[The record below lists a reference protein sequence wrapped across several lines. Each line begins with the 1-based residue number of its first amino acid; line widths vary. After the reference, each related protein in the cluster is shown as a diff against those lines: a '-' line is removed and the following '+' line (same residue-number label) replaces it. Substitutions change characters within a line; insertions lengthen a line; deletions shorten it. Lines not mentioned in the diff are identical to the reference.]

1 MKSNVESCVEYHDK
15 ISKKRQSVEEYDVM
29 ALYDKSQWSLG
40 DIELIKKL
48 SVELEADTIE
58 LKDSSLSQKRK
69 VVELQ
74 SLLLKGNSSFSQLHQ
89 HLTRHI
95 QLKLKKKRYHDS

>member
-1 MKSNVESCVEYHDK
+1 MNVNIKSCLNFHDK
-15 ISKKRQSVEEYDVM
+15 ITKKRQSVDEYDVM

-48 SVELEADTIE
+48 SVDLEADTIE

-74 SLLLKGNSSFSQLHQ
+74 SLLLKGELG
-89 HLTRHI
+89 I
-95 QLKLKKKRYHDS
+95 C